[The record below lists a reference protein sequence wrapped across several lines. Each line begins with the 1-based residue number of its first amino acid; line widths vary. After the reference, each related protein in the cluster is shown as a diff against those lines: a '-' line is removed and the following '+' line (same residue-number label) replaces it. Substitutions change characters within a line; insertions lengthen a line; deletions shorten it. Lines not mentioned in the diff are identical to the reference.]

1 MGFRNPEGATAAAL
15 AVVPCFGLALSAA
28 SLYGVG
34 DDMWRLPG
42 LLGRGKGRR
51 SRASGGSGLSTG
63 GGGGPEDQAKAVV
76 GGDRAEERRDLKR
89 RATPR
94 RQELGVWV
102 ELVGRGGSA

>member
-1 MGFRNPEGATAAAL
+1 MGFRHPEGATAAAL

-63 GGGGPEDQAKAVV
+63 GGEGPEDQAKAVV
-76 GGDRAEERRDLKR
+76 GGDKAEERRDLKLHPEGR
-89 RATPR
+89 N
-94 RQELGVWV
+94 LGFGW
-102 ELVGRGGSA
+102 S